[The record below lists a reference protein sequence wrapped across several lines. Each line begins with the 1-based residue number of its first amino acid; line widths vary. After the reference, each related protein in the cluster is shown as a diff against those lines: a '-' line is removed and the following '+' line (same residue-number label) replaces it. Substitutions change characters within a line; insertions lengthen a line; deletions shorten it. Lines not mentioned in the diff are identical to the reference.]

1 MEKYREKLL
10 PNYDMETA
18 ILEKDENRVTTYA
31 RTVTKYAINLYRQ
44 KNYSALENWMET
56 EKLNSTYCLEI
67 IKKDAPVQY
76 SAGFLAG
83 VLKVVE
89 VIVKRK
95 L

>member
-44 KNYSALENWMET
+44 KN
-56 EKLNSTYCLEI
+56 
-67 IKKDAPVQY
+67 
-76 SAGFLAG
+76 
-83 VLKVVE
+83 
-89 VIVKRK
+89 
-95 L
+95 